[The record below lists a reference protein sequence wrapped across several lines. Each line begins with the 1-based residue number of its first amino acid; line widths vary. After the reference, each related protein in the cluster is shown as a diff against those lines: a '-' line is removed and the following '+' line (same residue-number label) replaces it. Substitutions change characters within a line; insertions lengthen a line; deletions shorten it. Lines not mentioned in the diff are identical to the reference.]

1 MLEIIRL
8 GDIMSK
14 AQPVYEAV
22 TREFA
27 ERVVK
32 RLNDRVEA
40 IILYGSV
47 ARAESRSDSDID
59 ILVLGTR
66 KSDWKRVSE
75 IAYEVDSRNNF
86 STLISPTF
94 YTTEEFERNALHG
107 SFFARRVLKEGVVLY
122 DNGSYKR
129 IRNKIF
135 VAG

>member
-1 MLEIIRL
+1 
-8 GDIMSK
+8 MSR
-14 AQPVYEAV
+14 AQSIYEAV

-32 RLNDRVEA
+32 RLNGRVEA

-47 ARAESRSDSDID
+47 ARAENRSDSDID
-59 ILVLGTR
+59 ILVLGKK

-75 IAYEVDSRNNF
+75 IAYEIDSENNF

-94 YTTEEFERNALHG
+94 YSTEEFERNALHG

-122 DNGSYKR
+122 DNGSYER

-135 VAG
+135 TAG

>member
-1 MLEIIRL
+1 MIEIIRL

-14 AQPVYEAV
+14 VQSVYEAV

-27 ERVVK
+27 QRVVK
-32 RLNDRVEA
+32 KLDDRVEA

-75 IAYEVDSRNNF
+75 IAYEIDSGNNF

-122 DNGSYKR
+122 DNGNYKR

-135 VAG
+135 TAG

>member
-1 MLEIIRL
+1 
-8 GDIMSK
+8 MSR
-14 AQPVYEAV
+14 AQSIYEAV

-32 RLNDRVEA
+32 RLNGRVEA

-47 ARAESRSDSDID
+47 ARAENRSDSDID
-59 ILVLGTR
+59 ILVLG
-66 KSDWKRVSE
+66 KEKFDWKRVSE
-75 IAYEVDSRNNF
+75 IAYEIDSENNF

-94 YTTEEFERNALHG
+94 YSTEEFERNALHG

-122 DNGSYKR
+122 DNGSYER

-135 VAG
+135 TAG